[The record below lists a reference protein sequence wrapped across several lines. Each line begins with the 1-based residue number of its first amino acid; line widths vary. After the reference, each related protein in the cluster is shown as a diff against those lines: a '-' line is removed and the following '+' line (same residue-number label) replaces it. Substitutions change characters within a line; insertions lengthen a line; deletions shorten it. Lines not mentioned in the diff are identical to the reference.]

1 MTDQPGYEDLD
12 MRARYATQ
20 HFAEADE
27 QGESADLEAD
37 IESNELHAA
46 AGQTY
51 HLAIDGLG
59 GDEGTFLLQWTFDPG
74 APPLPV
80 ISAQPLSLSVTQ
92 LYPVVPQHE
101 PNLAPKRHRLTQVG
115 QEDRWLPHSYNLNA
129 AY

>member
-46 AGQTY
+46 AGQTCT
-51 HLAIDGLG
+51 HCGKPIAAGADVRKTLKG
-59 GDEGTFLLQWTFDPG
+59 GY
-74 APPLPV
+74 V
-80 ISAQPLSLSVTQ
+80 
-92 LYPVVPQHE
+92 HE
-101 PNLAPKRHRLTQVG
+101 LCP
-115 QEDRWLPHSYNLNA
+115 
-129 AY
+129 